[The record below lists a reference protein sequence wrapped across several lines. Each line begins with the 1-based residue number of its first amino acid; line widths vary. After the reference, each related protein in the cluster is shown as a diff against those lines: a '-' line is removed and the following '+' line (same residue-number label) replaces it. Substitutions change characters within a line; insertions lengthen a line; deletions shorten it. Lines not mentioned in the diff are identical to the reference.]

1 MQVTTLEPGN
11 PRQHEAI
18 ARQVSQVLRAGGLV
32 VFPTETVYGVA
43 ASALSDE
50 GVDRLRKLKQ
60 ADASR
65 AFTVHIPEP
74 QAIGRFAEL
83 TGGAARRLAMKAMP
97 GPITLLVEVTPDVI
111 ERCLDGLGLAGEYQD
126 RIYHKG
132 VVGLRCPDHPL
143 GREVLAAGGSAVI
156 ASSAN
161 LPGERPPVDAQQAA
175 EAVKGHVE
183 LVVDGGHCRYAKPS
197 TIVKITG
204 AAVGGTTGGD
214 GGTGETGGDG
224 QTWAVQR
231 EGVYDKRYISKLT
244 RYNLLMVCT
253 GNTCRSPMAEGI
265 ARQMIAKQLGVQ
277 PDRLDQAGIAVRSA
291 GAYAS
296 GGMAATPEAVRA
308 VAAAGVDISGH
319 QSTPLTREL
328 VDWADVIYCM
338 TASHRLA
345 VLEVVPSAVD
355 KTHMVDPGADISDP
369 IGADDEVY
377 RATAEAIRRGLAH
390 RLKELP
396 L

>member
-11 PRQHEAI
+11 PRQHEEI
-18 ARQVSQVLRAGGLV
+18 AQRASAVLRGGGLV

-60 ADASR
+60 ADDSR
-65 AFTVHIPEP
+65 AFTVHIPAP
-74 QAIGRFAEL
+74 QDIERFAEL
-83 TGGAARRLAMKAMP
+83 SGGAARRLAMKAMP
-97 GPITLLVEVTPDVI
+97 GPITLLVEVSPKVI
-111 ERCLDGLGLAGEYQD
+111 QRCLAGLGLGKEHEN
-126 RIYHKG
+126 RIYHDG
-132 VVGLRCPDHPL
+132 IVGLRCPDHPL
-143 GREVLAAGGSAVI
+143 AAAVLSSGGAAVI

-161 LPGERPPVDAQQAA
+161 LPGERPPVVAQQAA

-204 AAVGGTTGGD
+204 E
-214 GGTGETGGDG
+214 GTGETGGPGEAEGFSGGG
-224 QTWAVQR
+224 QSWSVQR
-231 EGVYDKRYISKLT
+231 EGVFDERYIRKLT
-244 RYNLLMVCT
+244 RYTLLMVCT

-265 ARQMIAKQLGVQ
+265 ARQMVAEHLGVA
-277 PDRLDQAGIAVRSA
+277 PDGLDEAGVVVRSA

-296 GGMAATPEAVRA
+296 AGVPATAEAVRA
-308 VAAAGVDISGH
+308 VAATGIDISGH
-319 QSTPLTREL
+319 RSTALTREL
-328 VDWADVIYCM
+328 VDSADVIYCM
-338 TASHRLA
+338 TAGHRLA
-345 VLEVVPSAVD
+345 VLELAPSALD
-355 KTHMVDPGADISDP
+355 KTHLVDTDADINDP
-369 IGADDEVY
+369 IGAGDDVY
-377 RATAEAIRRGLAH
+377 QATAEAIRQGLAR